1 MDISETRKRRLLEL
15 TERYE
20 SVADF
25 CRKCNLT
32 ETYIRQLTGG
42 HRNIGEKT
50 ARKIERAA
58 GIESAWLDGE
68 VGYGRTDEGSA
79 QLRSTQVEEPS
90 AKYIDLAKKIESLS
104 PNRRKYI
111 VGEIAEQ
118 LAKQRD
124 SPTEEEDRA
133 AKDG

>member
-15 TERYE
+15 TQRYD

-58 GIESAWLDGE
+58 GIASGWLDGDI
-68 VGYGRTDEGSA
+68 VKSSA
-79 QLRSTQVEEPS
+79 NKSPDTAEMLVREPQG
-90 AKYIDLAKKIESLS
+90 KYFDLAKQIESLS
-104 PNRRKYI
+104 PHRRKYI
-111 VGEIAEQ
+111 VDEIAEQ

-124 SPTEEEDRA
+124 SPTEEDRA